1 MRAGNKAKL
10 NVWNKKISRRMII
23 PGFFLLI
30 SLVFFYSFIYND
42 ILETMRVGINF
53 WTDLFA
59 GNVKY
64 FYAGRWEMTPF
75 AYTKEVQA
83 VYDFPIYIVFA
94 IWNFPLWIAE
104 NFFGVDIFNSVPCLM
119 WGKTLLL
126 VAVALITRSLY
137 RLCLT
142 LELKEDIAKLV
153 LSLIHI

>member
-59 GNVKY
+59 
-64 FYAGRWEMTPF
+64 
-75 AYTKEVQA
+75 
-83 VYDFPIYIVFA
+83 
-94 IWNFPLWIAE
+94 
-104 NFFGVDIFNSVPCLM
+104 
-119 WGKTLLL
+119 
-126 VAVALITRSLY
+126 
-137 RLCLT
+137 
-142 LELKEDIAKLV
+142 
-153 LSLIHI
+153 